1 MAENQNLPSG
11 FQTSASPTR
20 SQVTD
25 SMKGKGK
32 ILDVGKRGPFDVQFD
47 SGTPPASL
55 PAGGSQKA
63 PSQIAQDD
71 VYGNIAQDDTFMN
84 ESEDTNLHPQD
95 DVEMADG
102 TQDLRPPA
110 PVDEE
115 IEEVEPHRWLMDV
128 SFRHPLF
135 PQLYVTR
142 G

>member
-1 MAENQNLPSG
+1 
-11 FQTSASPTR
+11 
-20 SQVTD
+20 
-25 SMKGKGK
+25 MKGKGK